1 MIKLIRRWW
10 NYLTAKL
17 TGTFNEM
24 ADPAVQLEQA
34 LREAQ
39 DQQRRLKEQA
49 ANVIASQKQAE
60 LRLNKRIA
68 DLEKLNGN
76 ARQAL
81 VMADDAE
88 RKGDAAKA
96 TQLTSAAETIA
107 TQLIQAE
114 KDVGDLKAMVLQTT
128 QASDQAKAA
137 VQQNSRA
144 LQQKLSERAKLLSQL
159 EQAKM
164 QEQMNKAMATLNEA
178 VGEDV
183 PTLSEVRDKIDARY
197 AKAKAVA
204 ELNEGTVDASIR
216 EIEAATANASAQDR
230 LSELRAEL
238 GLEDTAGAAG
248 LESGPAPQTPGS
260 GAAPQPGTAQA

>member
-39 DQQRRLKEQA
+39 DQHRRLREQA

-81 VMADDAE
+81 VMAG
-88 RKGDAAKA
+88 RC
-96 TQLTSAAETIA
+96 
-107 TQLIQAE
+107 
-114 KDVGDLKAMVLQTT
+114 
-128 QASDQAKAA
+128 
-137 VQQNSRA
+137 R
-144 LQQKLSERAKLLSQL
+144 
-159 EQAKM
+159 
-164 QEQMNKAMATLNEA
+164 
-178 VGEDV
+178 
-183 PTLSEVRDKIDARY
+183 
-197 AKAKAVA
+197 
-204 ELNEGTVDASIR
+204 
-216 EIEAATANASAQDR
+216 
-230 LSELRAEL
+230 
-238 GLEDTAGAAG
+238 TAG
-248 LESGPAPQTPGS
+248 
-260 GAAPQPGTAQA
+260 

>member
-1 MIKLIRRWW
+1 
-10 NYLTAKL
+10 
-17 TGTFNEM
+17 M

-39 DQQRRLKEQA
+39 DQHRRLKEQA

-60 LRLNKRIA
+60 LRLNKRIT
-68 DLEKLNGN
+68 DLEKLSAN

-81 VMADDAE
+81 VMAADAE

-96 TQLTSAAETIA
+96 AQLTSAAETIA

-128 QASDQAKAA
+128 QASDQAKTA
-137 VQQNSRA
+137 VQQNSRM
-144 LQQKLSERAKLLSQL
+144 LQQKLAERAKLLSQL

-183 PTLSEVRDKIDARY
+183 PTLGEVRNKIEARY
-197 AKAKAVA
+197 AKAKAMA
-204 ELNEGTVDASIR
+204 ELNEGTVESSIR
-216 EIEAATANASAQDR
+216 EIEEATANTTAQAR
-230 LSELRAEL
+230 LSELKAEL
-238 GLEDTAGAAG
+238 GLEEVQSLDAG
-248 LESGPAPQTPGS
+248 PT
-260 GAAPQPGTAQA
+260 PQPGPSSG

>member
-1 MIKLIRRWW
+1 MIRLIRRWW

-17 TGTFNEM
+17 NSSFNEM

-39 DQQRRLKEQA
+39 DQHRRLKEQA

-60 LRLNKRIA
+60 LRLNKRIS
-68 DLEKLNGN
+68 DLEKLNAN

-81 VMADDAE
+81 VMAADAE

-96 TQLTSAAETIA
+96 AQLTSAAETIA

-114 KDVGDLKAMVLQTT
+114 KDVGDLKALVLQTT

-137 VQQNSRA
+137 VQQNSRV
-144 LQQKLSERAKLLSQL
+144 LQQKLAERAKLLSQL

-183 PTLSEVRDKIDARY
+183 PTLNEVRDKIEARY
-197 AKAKAVA
+197 AKAKAMA

-216 EIEAATANASAQDR
+216 EIEAATANAAAQDR
-230 LSELRAEL
+230 LAELKAEL
-238 GLEDTAGAAG
+238 GLQD
-248 LESGPAPQTPGS
+248 LDSLGS
-260 GAAPQPGTAQA
+260 GSTPQPDAAPQPGPAQA

>member
-1 MIKLIRRWW
+1 MIKLMRRWW
-10 NYLTAKL
+10 SYLTAKL

-24 ADPAVQLEQA
+24 ADPSVQLEQA
-34 LREAQ
+34 IGEAQ
-39 DQQRRLKEQA
+39 DQHRRLKEQA

-60 LRLNKRIA
+60 LRLNKRMT

-81 VMADDAE
+81 VMAAAAE
-88 RKGDAAKA
+88 KAGDPAKA
-96 TQLTSAAETIA
+96 GQLTSAAETIA
-107 TQLIQAE
+107 TQLIQVE
-114 KDVGDLKAMVLQTT
+114 KDVGDLKALVLQST
-128 QASDQAKAA
+128 QAADQAKAA

-144 LQQKLSERAKLLSQL
+144 LQQKLAERNKLLSQL

-178 VGEDV
+178 VGDDV
-183 PTLSEVRDKIDARY
+183 PTLNEVRDKIEARY

-204 ELNEGTVDASIR
+204 ELSDSTVDASIR
-216 EIEAATANASAQDR
+216 EIEEATANTAAQAR

-238 GLEDTAGAAG
+238 GLEGAEG
-248 LESGPAPQTPGS
+248 LEAGPA
-260 GAAPQPGTAQA
+260 AQAEPSA